1 MNGKGIEAFL
11 AIAMGQTFIR
21 AAEVLNL
28 TQSSVSHRLK
38 QLEREM
44 GVVLVDRKK
53 GVKSIELT
61 AAGEALLPVALRWQ
75 EVQRELISAQ
85 SEMPAH
91 RLAIGAID
99 SVNAYLLPPLL
110 EALRKHKPRIYLTVR
125 THKPPE
131 LYQMIESRELD
142 VAFVPHAQSSQYVQV
157 APFHRETL
165 LVARK
170 GSSKRPGTV
179 RASDLNPA
187 DEVRVGW
194 GTEFNL
200 WHDKVWG
207 ASPKEKLRVDSI
219 SMVKAMLKGDR
230 DWAIVPESA
239 SSFLSR
245 EGFYFQKLTPPPPER
260 ITYKLTHRFPKTI
273 TASPLATLD
282 SYASKIV
289 NPSPNRS

>member
-1 MNGKGIEAFL
+1 MNGKGMEAFL

-28 TQSSVSHRLK
+28 SQSSVSHRLK
-38 QLEREM
+38 QLERGM

-53 GVKSIELT
+53 GGKSTELT
-61 AAGEALLPVALRWQ
+61 TAGEALLPVALKWQ

-99 SVNAYLLPPLL
+99 SVNAYLLPPVL
-110 EALRKHKPRIYLTVR
+110 EALKKHKPRIYLTVR

-157 APFHRETL
+157 ESFHRETL
-165 LVARK
+165 LVARR
-170 GSSKRPGTV
+170 GSSKRPGTI
-179 RASDLNPA
+179 RASELDPT
-187 DEVRVGW
+187 DELRVGW

-207 ASPKEKLRVDSI
+207 STPKEQLRVDSI
-219 SMVKAMLKGDR
+219 SMVKAMLQGDR

-245 EGFYFQKLTPPPPER
+245 EGFCFQKLTPPPPER
-260 ITYKLTHRFPKTI
+260 IVYKITHRFPKTI
-273 TASPLATLD
+273 TASAVAILD
-282 SYASKIV
+282 LYSNKLMK
-289 NPSPNRS
+289 R

>member
-1 MNGKGIEAFL
+1 MNGKGLEAFL

-21 AAEVLNL
+21 AAKVLNL
-28 TQSSVSHRLK
+28 SQSSVSHRLK
-38 QLEREM
+38 QLEREL
-44 GVVLVDRKK
+44 GAVLVDRKK

-61 AAGEALLPVALRWQ
+61 AAGQALLPVALRWQ

-85 SEMPAH
+85 AEMPAH

-110 EALRKHKPRIYLTVR
+110 EALRRHSPRIYITVR

-131 LYQMIESRELD
+131 LYQMIESRDID

-157 APFHRETL
+157 EPFHRERF
-165 LVARK
+165 LVARR

-179 RASDLNPA
+179 RAADLNPS

-200 WHDKVWG
+200 WHDKILG
-207 ASPKEKLRVDSI
+207 ATPKEQLRVDSI
-219 SMVKAMLKGDR
+219 SMVNAMLQGDR

-245 EGFYFQKLTPPPPER
+245 EGFCFQRLNPPPPER
-260 ITYKLTHRFPKTI
+260 IVYKIIHRYPKDT
-273 TASPLATLD
+273 TASAVAILD
-282 SYASKIV
+282 SYAVKFKRS
-289 NPSPNRS
+289 PS